1 MEQRSFPHRVLAL
14 LIGLFAALNIVTTI
28 LAAATQ
34 EALTTATLLVSAV
47 VYGLLAVGAM
57 GVYLREKWGMWLT
70 SIVIGVL
77 AGSLASSLF
86 AIGPQPAL
94 VAIGLYGRLA
104 VYAGLIVVLFRN
116 REHFTGET

>member
-77 AGSLASSLF
+77 AGSLAFSLF